1 MMSANPYE
9 SPKTATSTRHARR
22 PLDIG
27 RFVGRYLQVLACLS
41 LVSNIVDAVFFDQL
55 NIDLSFVFLF
65 WAGAYLIRHSTTA
78 RKWVVGVSGLAILVC
93 LAIVV
98 YAVAFGTEG
107 IYVSLWRPI
116 ENPSL
121 GQVWGV
127 ASFLGIIAGIPFV
140 LLLTPQARRE
150 FIRVTRAE

>member
-1 MMSANPYE
+1 MSANPYE
-9 SPKTATSTRHARR
+9 SPKTATPTGHARR

-41 LVSNIVDAVFFDQL
+41 LVSMIVDAVFFDQL
-55 NIDLSFVFLF
+55 IIDLSFVFLF
-65 WAGAYLIRHSTTA
+65 WAGAYLISHSTTA
-78 RKWVVGVSGLAILVC
+78 RTWVVGISGLAILVC

-98 YAVAFGTEG
+98 YAVTFGPEG

-116 ENPSL
+116 DNPSL
-121 GQVWGV
+121 GQVLGV

-140 LLLTPQARRE
+140 LLLTSQAKRE
-150 FIRVTRAE
+150 FIRVPRAE